1 LYSLLVRW
9 LTALVCAALLNGQTP
24 SAPEALLRQ
33 AVELRA
39 AGDAAGAL
47 EQLRAAL
54 KADPKLAAA
63 HREAGAILLERR
75 EFAAAA
81 EAFRQ
86 AWLLHPR
93 DREARYNYAM
103 ALANAGRKEEGLK
116 ELDALRAA
124 LPRYALAHF
133 GAGHV
138 RAELGQ
144 TEAAER
150 DFRQAV
156 RLDPALFRAHFE
168 LGRLRERQGDDAGA
182 LAAYRAALERNPGL
196 TAARYR
202 LAALLRKAGDH
213 AAADAEL
220 QTVRRLLAARQR
232 GEQAGAAYLKG
243 LDLLAQGDTAGGVA
257 ELSRA
262 RQLRPDFEEIASAL
276 AAAYTRWAVEAEQQG
291 QVDAAV
297 ERFRQALALEP
308 DPEMENHTGVL
319 LAQSGR
325 LAEAIRHFRAALAL
339 RPGYP
344 SAQRNLEQALRIA
357 GQAGG
362 SPR

>member
-1 LYSLLVRW
+1 MRW
-9 LTALVCAALLNGQTP
+9 LTALLCAAVVNGQTTP
-24 SAPEALLRQ
+24 ATEALLRK
-33 AVELRA
+33 AAELRA
-39 AGDAAGAL
+39 AGDASGAL
-47 EQLRAAL
+47 GQLRAAL
-54 KADPKLAAA
+54 EADPQLAAA
-63 HREAGAILLERR
+63 HRESGAILLERR

-86 AWLLHPR
+86 AWRLNPR

-144 TEAAER
+144 AEAAER
-150 DFRQAV
+150 DFRQAL
-156 RLDPALFRAHFE
+156 RLDPGLFRAQFE
-168 LGRLRERQGDDAGA
+168 LGRLLERKGDEAGA
-182 LAAYRAALERNPGL
+182 LAAYRAALERHPGL

-202 LAALLRKAGDH
+202 LAALLRKAGDP

-220 QTVRRLLAARQR
+220 QTVRRMLAARQR

-243 LDLLAQGDTAGGVA
+243 LDLLEKGDAAGGVA

-262 RQLRPDFEEIASAL
+262 LALRPDFEEIAAAL
-276 AAAYTRWAVEAEQQG
+276 AAAYARWAVEAEQQG
-291 QVDAAV
+291 HVDAAV
-297 ERFRQALALEP
+297 ERFRQALALDP

-319 LAQSGR
+319 LAKSGR
-325 LAEAIRHFRAALAL
+325 ISEAIRHFRAALAL

-344 SAQRNLEQALRIA
+344 SAHRNLEQALRIA
-357 GQAGG
+357 AEAGAT
-362 SPR
+362 PR

>member
-1 LYSLLVRW
+1 MRW
-9 LTALVCAALLNGQTP
+9 LTALVCTALLNGQTP
-24 SAPEALLRQ
+24 PEAEALLRK
-33 AVELRA
+33 AAELRA
-39 AGDAAGAL
+39 AGDAPGAL

-54 KADPKLAAA
+54 QADPKLAAA
-63 HREAGAILLERR
+63 HRESGVILLERR
-75 EFAAAA
+75 EFATAA
-81 EAFRQ
+81 ESFRQ
-86 AWLLHPR
+86 AWRLNPR

-103 ALANAGRKEEGLK
+103 ALANAGRKEDGLK

-124 LPRYALAHF
+124 QPRYALAHF

-144 TEAAER
+144 AEAAER
-150 DFRQAV
+150 NFRQAL
-156 RLDPALFRAHFE
+156 RLDPGLFRAHFE
-168 LGRLRERQGDDAGA
+168 LGRLLERKGDDAGA

-202 LAALLRKAGDH
+202 LAALLRKAGDQT
-213 AAADAEL
+213 AAEAEL
-220 QTVRRLLAARQR
+220 QTVRRMLAARQR
-232 GEQAGAAYLKG
+232 GEQAGTAYLKG
-243 LDLLAQGDTAGGVA
+243 LDLLEQGDTAAGVA

-262 RQLRPDFEEIASAL
+262 RQLRPDFEEIAAAL
-276 AAAYTRWAVEAEQQG
+276 ATAYARWAVEAEQQG
-291 QVDAAV
+291 QVVAAV

-319 LAQSGR
+319 LAKSGR
-325 LAEAIRHFRAALAL
+325 IPEAIRHFRAALAL

-357 GQAGG
+357 DEAADT
-362 SPR
+362 PR